1 MKTKTMSIVA
11 VAVLALVV
19 SAGSAGK
26 KKKEAPVAAVPPL
39 SSLCPDARA
48 YIDAHNAVR
57 AAVQKPKDYPQ
68 EWAPIGHLEWSDEIA
83 ATSQQWAEHL
93 RDANKC
99 GLVHSDT
106 RYGENLAGGQG
117 MDAAQAVKLWA
128 SEIGNFVYT
137 PIYDFQRNR
146 GHYSQL
152 IWRKTT
158 HVGCG
163 RASCGRK
170 AVVVCRYDPPGNHI
184 GRPPY

>member
-1 MKTKTMSIVA
+1 MKAKLIVA
-11 VAVLALVV
+11 VALLALAASAV
-19 SAGSAGK
+19 SSG
-26 KKKEAPVAAVPPL
+26 KKKEAAPAAPPL
-39 SSLCPDARA
+39 STIFPDANA
-48 YIDAHNAVR
+48 YIDAHNAIR

-68 EWAPIGHLEWSDEIA
+68 EWAPIGHLAWSDEIA

-93 RDANKC
+93 RDTRKC
-99 GLVHSDT
+99 GLEHSDT

-137 PIYDFQRNR
+137 PVYDFQRNS
-146 GHYSQL
+146 GHYSQV

-163 RASCGRK
+163 RATCGRK

-184 GRPPY
+184 GKPPY